1 DSEDIE
7 MDSSMEPRPSSAAEK
22 SQGKKKESLVCPG
35 TSNTLGPC
43 IGAMHKQLCDIAT
56 VHACIPIVYA
66 LCSIVYYAA
75 IDTNNEQTTP
85 TMFNNNTQ
93 HGLTLIRSKCQN
105 RCKRYGDD

>member
-1 DSEDIE
+1 YSFNYQSDSEDIE

-56 VHACIPIVYA
+56 VHAFQKVKVSSLLQRKQNCIMTHYQKTGMIA
-66 LCSIVYYAA
+66 KRKAAA
-75 IDTNNEQTTP
+75 IVA
-85 TMFNNNTQ
+85 
-93 HGLTLIRSKCQN
+93 
-105 RCKRYGDD
+105 

>member
-1 DSEDIE
+1 

-66 LCSIVYYAA
+66 LCSIVYYVQKVKVSSLLQRKQNCIMTHYQKTGMIAKRKAAA
-75 IDTNNEQTTP
+75 IVA
-85 TMFNNNTQ
+85 
-93 HGLTLIRSKCQN
+93 
-105 RCKRYGDD
+105 